1 MNMKLRSILIAN
13 VIVLAG
19 VVALAARPVI
29 NTWKNAKSSGEIPAQ
44 GRDDI
49 REGDI
54 LFQDIGGGQSDAI
67 ALATKCKW
75 THVGIA
81 CQDGGQWMVYE
92 AVGPVKKTPLD
103 DWIDQGDGH
112 YVVKRWTASAE
123 KLDPAAIDKL
133 RGSATP
139 YMGRAYD
146 WQFMWSDEKIYC
158 SELVWKM
165 YAEGLGVRL
174 CEPKPLKDY
183 ALDSELVRRTM
194 AQRYG
199 SAPPLDEPMVAP
211 ATLFECPMLTTVLEL

>member
-1 MNMKLRSILIAN
+1 MNMKLRSILIINA
-13 VIVLAG
+13 VVLAG
-19 VVALAARPVI
+19 VVAFAARPVI

-81 CQDGGQWMVYE
+81 FKDGEQWMVYE
-92 AVGPVKKTPLD
+92 AVGPVKKTPLA

-112 YVVKRWTASAE
+112 YVVKRWKYAE
-123 KLDPAAIDKL
+123 KLHDFTINRL
-133 RGSATP
+133 RDAATP
-139 YMGRAYD
+139 YMGKAYD
-146 WQFMWSDEKIYC
+146 WQFLWSDEKIYC

-165 YAEGLGVRL
+165 YEEGLGVRL

-183 ALDSELVRRTM
+183 ALDSELVQRTM

-211 ATLFECPMLTTVLEL
+211 ATLFECPMLTMVLER